1 MRIGH
6 IDVNKLRG
14 FADKAVG
21 LGKEVTGTLLGN
33 GSMQDAGQ
41 AQQDKGTE
49 QLKALRKEAEAQKAE
64 ARSEMQEQRERAAKR
79 SRKSA

>member
-14 FADKAVG
+14 IGDKAVG
-21 LGKEVTGTLLGN
+21 LGRELVGTLVGN
-33 GSMQDAGQ
+33 EGLERAGQ
-41 AQQDKGTE
+41 AQQAKGTE
-49 QLKALRKEAEAQKAE
+49 QLEALRKEADAQKAE
-64 ARSEMQEQRERAAKR
+64 ARSEVQERRERAAKR